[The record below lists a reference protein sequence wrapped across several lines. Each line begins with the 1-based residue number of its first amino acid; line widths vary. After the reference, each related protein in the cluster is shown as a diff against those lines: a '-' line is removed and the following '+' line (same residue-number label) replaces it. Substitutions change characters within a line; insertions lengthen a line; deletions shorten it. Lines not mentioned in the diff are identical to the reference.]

1 MNTAQVIPFKK
12 PSQPAQGAGK
22 SMYSDKFDQG
32 YVMSSRLYR
41 KEVWP
46 FISDAA
52 RNVYAEL
59 ENRINGHNK
68 ESDFVSYS
76 QLQGGDLPGARKL
89 SRETVR
95 NGIDELL
102 KLKVVSIAGTGSRGV
117 KKYVLNEISLKD
129 QFTNKTSSTTEPVR
143 KVNHTSSTTEPVT
156 SSETE
161 HTIDIPID
169 PLENNKNKA
178 PAEFQPQDR
187 GALNFI
193 DYHSED
199 SKLYSLK
206 DLSGTYPIKQDFMAQ
221 AAVSFPKLSQ
231 DIVLEQLK
239 ELAQWS
245 VGQPERISQKWMTTW
260 LNWLRNYQPAKPKT
274 EKPKAA
280 KKSNANLN
288 VNDAWKDQAT
298 YHAPVENFQVDIPED
313 FV

>member
-1 MNTAQVIPFKK
+1 
-12 PSQPAQGAGK
+12 
-22 SMYSDKFDQG
+22 MYSDKFDQG

-46 FISDAA
+46 FLSDAA

-76 QLQGGDLPGARKL
+76 QLQGGDLPGARQL
-89 SRETVR
+89 SRRTVST
-95 NGIDELL
+95 GLKELI
-102 KLKVVSIAGTGSRGV
+102 KLGV
-117 KKYVLNEISLKD
+117 ITVLADGKQGMKSYRLNEISLKD
-129 QFTNKTSSTTEPVR
+129 RFTNETSLPSTPVHLG
-143 KVNHTSSTTEPVT
+143 NQTGSPSTPVT
-156 SSETE
+156 SVPSK
-161 HTIDIPID
+161 HTIDTPIES
-169 PLENNKNKA
+169 LENNKNKA
-178 PAEFQPQDR
+178 PAEFVPQDR

-274 EKPKAA
+274 EAKQPKAEQP
-280 KKSNANLN
+280 KRHRYGQG
-288 VNDAWKDQAT
+288 V
-298 YHAPVENFQVDIPED
+298 IPRGES
-313 FV
+313 

>member
-22 SMYSDKFDQG
+22 NMYSDKFDQG

-76 QLQGGDLPGARKL
+76 QLQGSDLPGARQL
-89 SRETVR
+89 SRRTVSS
-95 NGIDELL
+95 GLKELL
-102 KLKVVSIAGTGSRGV
+102 KLGV
-117 KKYVLNEISLKD
+117 ISVLADGKQGMKSYRLNEISIKD
-129 QFTNKTSSTTEPVR
+129 RFTNETSLLSTPVHLG
-143 KVNHTSSTTEPVT
+143 NQSSSPSTPATSVPSK
-156 SSETE
+156 

-193 DYHSED
+193 DYHSD
-199 SKLYSLK
+199 DPKLYSLK

-231 DIVLEQLK
+231 AIVLEQLK

-274 EKPKAA
+274 EKPKAS

>member
-1 MNTAQVIPFKK
+1 MLNLAQE
-12 PSQPAQGAGK
+12 QHPAQGLVVPFPK
-22 SMYSDKFDQG
+22 KE
-32 YVMSSRLYR
+32 RL
-41 KEVWP
+41 
-46 FISDAA
+46 
-52 RNVYAEL
+52 
-59 ENRINGHNK
+59 
-68 ESDFVSYS
+68 
-76 QLQGGDLPGARKL
+76 
-89 SRETVR
+89 TMT
-95 NGIDELL
+95 GIDEGYTRLPNLL
-102 KLKVVSIAGTGSRGV
+102 IDSEIMADLSDKAFKCLVFIVRQTLGFGRNSHTISITQFQKYCGIKKEETVTKVIRELEQCKAIKVERKSGC
-117 KKYVLNEISLKD
+117 LNEYFLTLD
-129 QFTNKTSSTTEPVR
+129 QYQQTVPPPSKGGSTMKQGESTTA
-143 KVNHTSSTTEPVT
+143 TSGESTPMKQG
-156 SSETE
+156 
-161 HTIDIPID
+161 TIKENFKENIK
-169 PLENNKNKA
+169 ENNKNKA